1 MSFTNTYDE
10 IGSENL
16 TGKLLDGS
24 LEELKSNH
32 ITKIAQ
38 YGLAY
43 SPIKY
48 MDFPNLTSWGNIAS
62 NALVC
67 SGYDFKFYGTS
78 ISGSSGILQ
87 STIDTLRLPNITS
100 ITGTSLNNYFLR
112 KIVIGTNETTSVATL
127 STAPSSAL
135 SNTPFIRTNSHG
147 NAYVFVPDDL
157 VEDYKVA
164 TNWSTI
170 ADKIKPLSDF
180 SDDYWG
186 DDSYIQDSWDTIC
199 SNINAGNYSQYLK
212 KKKFLLIPKVGWA
225 YMVCIAIDTGE
236 LEGGGVP
243 KTTWFVE
250 DLVGVY
256 RRMNP
261 PYVANM
267 VGTGT
272 RGGYNETEMKNDYI
286 PEIED
291 NLPTILKTN
300 IKSVKKITY
309 VYRNSSNV
317 QEQNQ
322 ESYVKVFPGSY
333 RELFGGTSY
342 ESTGEVYTDI
352 FTDNNSRIKY
362 GYSGAY
368 DWWLRSSNTDDYIF
382 RMVYSSGFS
391 SFNGAG
397 GTSGIAFGFCI

>member
-48 MDFPNLTSWGNIAS
+48 MDFPNLTSWGNIAQ

-78 ISGSSGILQ
+78 ISGSYGILQ

-135 SNTPFIRTNSHG
+135 TNTPFVRTNSHG

-199 SNINAGNYSQYLK
+199 SNISAGNYSQYLK
-212 KKKFLLIPKVGWA
+212 KKK
-225 YMVCIAIDTGE
+225 Y
-236 LEGGGVP
+236 
-243 KTTWFVE
+243 
-250 DLVGVY
+250 
-256 RRMNP
+256 
-261 PYVANM
+261 
-267 VGTGT
+267 
-272 RGGYNETEMKNDYI
+272 
-286 PEIED
+286 
-291 NLPTILKTN
+291 
-300 IKSVKKITY
+300 
-309 VYRNSSNV
+309 
-317 QEQNQ
+317 
-322 ESYVKVFPGSY
+322 
-333 RELFGGTSY
+333 
-342 ESTGEVYTDI
+342 
-352 FTDNNSRIKY
+352 
-362 GYSGAY
+362 
-368 DWWLRSSNTDDYIF
+368 
-382 RMVYSSGFS
+382 
-391 SFNGAG
+391 
-397 GTSGIAFGFCI
+397 